1 MRQHNHNY
9 DPHNNDEYSSIRKE
23 QVSFD
28 SQHHGIN
35 EQPQQNKRN
44 RLRAKVISPSKRFSR
59 KTRFSLNQP
68 VQIMYMQSTS
78 SAYSSSSRPPQLSKD
93 SSRHSRISSPQQYT
107 SPYFSEL
114 RRRNQM
120 ELNISTG
127 LTFDDGD
134 QLLISAQKPLGI
146 ILEERED
153 DSMITSMGGCVVAEV
168 VSNGEADK
176 AGVKVGDILVAVQNQ
191 DVSASSLEDVMSR
204 IGNAPRVVNLR
215 FWRRE
220 R

>member
-1 MRQHNHNY
+1 
-9 DPHNNDEYSSIRKE
+9 
-23 QVSFD
+23 
-28 SQHHGIN
+28 
-35 EQPQQNKRN
+35 
-44 RLRAKVISPSKRFSR
+44 
-59 KTRFSLNQP
+59 
-68 VQIMYMQSTS
+68 
-78 SAYSSSSRPPQLSKD
+78 
-93 SSRHSRISSPQQYT
+93 
-107 SPYFSEL
+107 
-114 RRRNQM
+114 M

-153 DSMITSMGGCVVAEV
+153 DSMIISMGGCVVAEV